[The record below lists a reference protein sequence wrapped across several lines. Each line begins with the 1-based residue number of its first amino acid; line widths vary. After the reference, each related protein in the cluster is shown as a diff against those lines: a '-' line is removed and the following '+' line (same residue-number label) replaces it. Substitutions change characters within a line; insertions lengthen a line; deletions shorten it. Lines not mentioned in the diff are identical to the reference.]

1 MASSGGE
8 GDTGVGDVGDEALE
22 REGWLV
28 PDRRGA
34 KSSRDADAVLRNGI
48 GKGITGL
55 DSLG

>member
-28 PDRRGA
+28 PDRRA
-34 KSSRDADAVLRNGI
+34 KSSRDADAVPRNGI